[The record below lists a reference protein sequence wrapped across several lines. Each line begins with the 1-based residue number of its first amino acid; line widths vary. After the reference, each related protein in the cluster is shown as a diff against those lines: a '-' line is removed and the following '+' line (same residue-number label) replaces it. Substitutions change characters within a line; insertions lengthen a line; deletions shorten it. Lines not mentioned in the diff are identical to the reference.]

1 MDTVLMI
8 SSWDCDQFSIF
19 NLLCREITLS
29 TVITLI
35 MEDRKEFLSYLIST
49 DTCFGW
55 PFINSLCGSEW
66 LYPRRLVSLLQSH
79 CCFINLKWDL
89 YVQWD
94 LELQPVR
101 NEMFPLILPQGEL
114 VGNLSLTSD
123 SYSLCGDAGSFLG
136 EVRCYLCRSR
146 DCSCEPVSPLS
157 AVRESCFLHVTQE
170 RIYIANCKYG

>member
-123 SYSLCGDAGSFLG
+123 TVIHCAAMLGVFWEKSGATSAGAGIAHVNQCHHSVQW
-136 EVRCYLCRSR
+136 ERV
-146 DCSCEPVSPLS
+146 VSS
-157 AVRESCFLHVTQE
+157 M
-170 RIYIANCKYG
+170 

>member
-101 NEMFPLILPQGEL
+101 KEMFPLILPQGEL

-123 SYSLCGDAGSFLG
+123 TVIHCAVMLRVFWEKWGATSA
-136 EVRCYLCRSR
+136 
-146 DCSCEPVSPLS
+146 CEPVSPLS
-157 AVRESCFLHVTQE
+157 AVRESCFLHVTQG